1 MKLWTVL
8 ILVRLLL
15 VILPQTGYLHPDE
28 FFQSTEIM
36 AGNIFGMNTTT
47 AWEFNN
53 SFPIRSITFPY
64 IIAGIPYICLKT
76 LSDLF
81 SFVPS
86 GYVMVVLPRLIITL
100 FSFLHDWWLYK
111 LCCMYHKDYVSCLTL
126 FCSSYVC
133 LVFYTR
139 TFSNTVEAL
148 FMSAL
153 LYVVGKTM
161 YLHDYHKKFLQRK
174 SKQEI
179 IEIVDPSIQVPYRTN
194 IVAVI
199 VTCGFFNRP
208 TFLLFAT
215 TPVLFWILTGLD
227 LCWSNSTKILKRLS
241 SLFPFMSLT
250 ALQLILVDSIYYT
263 ELSFSNLMTF
273 HNDWTKLLDHV
284 VITPINFII
293 YNSNRENLK
302 EHGLHPWYLHL
313 LVNIPLLYSVLGLC
327 SFWQYILTVKKLFTS
342 KLTYQLSAITGL
354 MMSSIFFPV
363 LTLSAFPHQ
372 EPRFLISLLM
382 PLAFLCSEM
391 ICSKTFLIFFWCFI
405 NVLCTLF
412 FGFLHQGGLIPCL
425 LNLQQIMDLKAY
437 GNHVIFFHTY
447 MPPQHLMRSYKIDD
461 HQSNIQLHDL
471 AGGGTEELKAKIS
484 ILLNDTQHKNTSVY
498 LVLPGSLKGIT
509 NEVQEKFKDKDVFKI
524 ELETVGKFFP
534 HLSMEDPPPL
544 QLLHLNIW
552 KNTTSL
558 VDELVPLLTLY
569 LFKVRLVDD

>member
-1 MKLWTVL
+1 MKMWTVL

-36 AGNIFGMNTTT
+36 AGNIFGMNITA
-47 AWEFNN
+47 AWEFNT
-53 SFPIRSITFPY
+53 SFPMRSVTFTY
-64 IIAGIPYICLKT
+64 IIVGIPYICLKT
-76 LSDLF
+76 LSDIF

-100 FSFLHDWWLYK
+100 FSLLHDWWLYK
-111 LCCMYHKDYVSCLTL
+111 LCCMYRKDYVSCLTL

-153 LYVVGKTM
+153 LYVVGKAM
-161 YLHDYHKKFLQRK
+161 YLHDYHKKGK
-174 SKQEI
+174 SKQESKQ
-179 IEIVDPSIQVPYRTN
+179 IEDSSIQVPYGTN

-199 VTCGFFNRP
+199 ITGGFFNRP

-227 LCWSNSTKILKRLS
+227 LSWSSSTKLLKRLA
-241 SLFPFMSLT
+241 SLVPLMSLT
-250 ALQLILVDSIYYT
+250 ALQLILVDSLYYT

-273 HNDWTKLLDHV
+273 QKDWTKLLDHV

-293 YNSNRENLK
+293 YNTNRENLK

-313 LVNIPLLYSVLGLC
+313 FVNIPLLYSVLGLC
-327 SFWQYILTVKKLFTS
+327 SFWQYISTMKKLITS
-342 KLTYQLSAITGL
+342 KLTCQLSAITGL
-354 MMSSIFFPV
+354 MISSIFFPV

-391 ICSKTFLIFFWCFI
+391 VFNKFFFTFFWCFT
-405 NVLCTLF
+405 NVLCTIF
-412 FGFLHQGGLIPCL
+412 FGFLHQGGLVPCL
-425 LNLQQIMDLKAY
+425 LNLQKIVDLKARD
-437 GNHVIFFHTY
+437 NHVVFFHTY
-447 MPPQHLMRSYKIDD
+447 MPPQHLMRSYLIDD
-461 HQSNIQLHDL
+461 HQSNIQIHDL

-484 ILLNDTQHKNTSVY
+484 TLLNDPQNKNTFVY
-498 LVLPGSLKGIT
+498 LVIPGTLKNIT
-509 NEVQEKFKDKDVFKI
+509 NEMLKKSKDKGLFKI
-524 ELETVGKFFP
+524 ELETIGKFFP
-534 HLSMEDPPPL
+534 HLSMEDPPHL
-544 QLLHLNIW
+544 QHLNIR

-558 VDELVPLLTLY
+558 VDELVTLFTLY
-569 LFKVRLVDD
+569 LFKVS